1 MSKSAL
7 TGWRSGGGVDD
18 PYGLA
23 IDGAG
28 NVWTANYGGNSNS
41 ISEFSSSGAAISG
54 SNGYVSDWLVEPYGV
69 AVDGSGNVWV
79 ASDNTSGP
87 LTEFVGLATPVVTPI
102 AAGVAYK
109 ELGTKP

>member
-1 MSKSAL
+1 
-7 TGWRSGGGVDD
+7 
-18 PYGLA
+18 
-23 IDGAG
+23 
-28 NVWTANYGGNSNS
+28 
-41 ISEFSSSGAAISG
+41 
-54 SNGYVSDWLVEPYGV
+54 VSDWLVEPYGV